1 MITHAGGGD
10 TMMTE
15 RRQHPR
21 IDGSIPLKISSG
33 DFDIVTETQNLSRN
47 GAFCRVSQYIE
58 PMTKLKIHLLLP
70 FRRNDKVTTKK
81 VSCSGVIVRTEAIEG
96 EESFN
101 VAIFFNDIQD
111 RCADSIAEYV
121 AQLMDSDQA

>member
-1 MITHAGGGD
+1 
-10 TMMTE
+10 MMTTE

-33 DFDIVTETQNLSRN
+33 DFDIVTETQNLSRT
-47 GAFCRVSQYIE
+47 GVYCRVIQYVE

-70 FRRNDKVTTKK
+70 FRRNEKITTKK
-81 VSCSGVIVRTEAIEG
+81 VSCSGVIVRTEAIPG
-96 EESFN
+96 EDSFN
-101 VAIFFNDIQD
+101 VAIYFNDIQD

-121 AQLMDSDQA
+121 GQLMEKK

>member
-1 MITHAGGGD
+1 
-10 TMMTE
+10 MMTME

-21 IDGSIPLKISSG
+21 IDKNIPIKISSG
-33 DFDIVTETQNLSRN
+33 DFDLVTESQNLSRT
-47 GAFCRVSQYIE
+47 GVYCRVSQYIE

-81 VSCSGVIVRTEAIEG
+81 VCCSGVIVRTEAIEG
-96 EESFN
+96 GDSFH

-121 AQLMDSDQA
+121 SQLMETE